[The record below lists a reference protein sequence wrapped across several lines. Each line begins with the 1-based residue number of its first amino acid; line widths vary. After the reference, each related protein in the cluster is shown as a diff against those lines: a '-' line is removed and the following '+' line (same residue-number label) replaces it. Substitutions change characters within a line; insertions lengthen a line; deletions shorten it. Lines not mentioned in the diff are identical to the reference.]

1 MKKTLIDIGIAFAL
15 VLLCVAISMTVAIIF
30 ALVLNIA
37 PHVTYATSMTGFLF
51 MVIYLIVANGNFKKE
66 EDND

>member
-1 MKKTLIDIGIAFAL
+1 MRKTLIDIGIAFAL
-15 VLLCVAISMTVAIIF
+15 VLLCMAISMTVAIIF
-30 ALVLNIA
+30 ALALNIA
-37 PHVTYATSMTGFLF
+37 PHVPYATSMTGFLF